1 MCGCRSFA
9 MRPILNCPSGILA
22 SESAWA
28 SDKPTAAPNADHCAR
43 ARTSASARLRSVMS
57 CDNQRGGCPGKRDRM
72 RCELDVDDL
81 AGLEAVAPA
90 AVGLPGAPRLTELSE
105 ERLDILGGPD
115 LFDRHPRNSSRA

>member
-1 MCGCRSFA
+1 
-9 MRPILNCPSGILA
+9 
-22 SESAWA
+22 
-28 SDKPTAAPNADHCAR
+28 
-43 ARTSASARLRSVMS
+43 
-57 CDNQRGGCPGKRDRM
+57 M

-115 LFDRHPRNSSRA
+115 LFDRHRQELVTRVAVTLNCGVVDLEELQRRHLATAARIARIVGRSSECLI